1 MFGLMY
7 IDIAVIV
14 VYFAVLIGIGVW
26 SMRRIHNQEDYF
38 LASRGFGKFIQTF
51 AAFGQATS
59 ADTAV
64 GTATTTFT
72 NGASG
77 IWSALAILWAT
88 PIYWMTSPW
97 YRRLRLLTMGDFFE
111 ERYQSRRM
119 AMVYAAIAS
128 IGMMSIISVGMA
140 AVTKTTMALTPKTV
154 EEFTAE
160 EQAEY
165 ALFKELTALDTQ
177 DYAQLDATRQ
187 ARLYELRRIDPQG
200 TFSHVNKSVLIAI
213 ICTVVIIYGVAGGLR
228 AAFLTD
234 TIQGLFI
241 IMLSVILLPF
251 AWAKINAT
259 YGGSGIMGA
268 FQTLHQRLPTSFLDI
283 LGSPT
288 ALDFTWYYIAALSL
302 MSTINVAI
310 QPNQLV
316 AIGSAKDEYA
326 ARFGFVVGCYM
337 KRVTTVLWGVFTL
350 FALVLYADTIRDP
363 DKVWGYATLDLLGP
377 LNMGLVGLMIACLLA
392 ALMSTADCLMI
403 TASSLLTHNLY
414 RAIHPNASEK
424 HYVLAGRT
432 LGIIVVLGGALI
444 ATLFT
449 SLFALL
455 KFLWE
460 FYAIFAATFWLG
472 MLWRPATRKAAWASI
487 TAALLLFFLLPL
499 LLPMALPSLR
509 THPALTRTTES
520 RVIER
525 EYYAADMD
533 EAQREKEIAQ
543 WQQANATGKAEGP
556 CPAPLKT
563 GALFTK
569 TYSIPARPIF
579 WTQGLEAQS
588 DGSVVG
594 RGMLNVGLLALD
606 AAGLD
611 LTRNPYALNET
622 LRILIRIILPF
633 LILILVAWFTHHE
646 DEAIL
651 DRFYAKMKTPVL
663 VDREADAKEI
673 EASYAA
679 PHRFDNRKM
688 FPGTGW
694 ECLKWRRVDIVGF
707 VLAQLAAF
715 AIVGFLFALLTIG
728 K

>member
-1 MFGLMY
+1 MFGLMF

-14 VYFAVLIGIGVW
+14 VYFSVLIGIGIW

-51 AAFGQATS
+51 AAFGQGTS

-88 PIYWMTSPW
+88 PVYWMTSPW

-111 ERYQSRRM
+111 ERFQSRRM
-119 AMVYAAIAS
+119 AMVYAVIAS
-128 IGMMSIISVGMA
+128 IGMMSIISVGIA

-154 EEFTAE
+154 QEFTDKDR
-160 EQAEY
+160 AEY
-165 ALFKELTALDTQ
+165 QRFKELTALETQ
-177 DYAQLDATRQ
+177 DYAQLDTAQQ
-187 ARLYELRRIDPQG
+187 ARLEELRRIDPQG
-200 TFSHVNKSVLIAI
+200 TFSHVNKSMLIAI
-213 ICTVVIIYGVAGGLR
+213 ICAVVVFYGVAGGLR

-241 IMLSVILLPF
+241 ILLSVILLPF

-259 YGGSGIMGA
+259 YGGSGVMDA
-268 FQTLHQRLPTSFLDI
+268 FRTLHQRLPASFLDV

-302 MSTINVAI
+302 MVTINVVV

-316 AIGSAKDEYA
+316 AIGSAKDEYT
-326 ARFGFVVGCYM
+326 ARFGFVAGCYM
-337 KRVTTVLWGVFTL
+337 KRVTTVLWGLFAL
-350 FALVLYADTIRDP
+350 FALVLYSDTIRDP

-377 LNMGLVGLMIACLLA
+377 LNIGLVGLMIACLLA

-403 TASSLLTHNLY
+403 TASSLLTHNVY
-414 RAIHPNASEK
+414 RVAYPGASEK
-424 HYVLAGRT
+424 HYVLAGRV
-432 LGIIVVLGGALI
+432 LGVVVVVGGALI

-487 TAALLLFFLLPL
+487 GAALLLFFLLPL
-499 LLPMALPSLR
+499 ALPLAVPSLR
-509 THPALTRTTES
+509 SHPALTRTTDPQ
-520 RVIER
+520 VIER

-533 EAQREKEIAQ
+533 VAQREKELAEWRQ
-543 WQQANATGKAEGP
+543 TDAAGQAEGS
-556 CPAPLKT
+556 CPMLLEA
-563 GALFTK
+563 GQLFTK

-579 WTQGLEAQS
+579 WTQGLEVQPN
-588 DGSVVG
+588 GSVAG

-611 LTRNPYALNET
+611 LTRHPYALNET
-622 LRILIRIILPF
+622 LRILIRIVLPF
-633 LILILVAWFTHHE
+633 FVLIVVARFTRHD
-646 DEAIL
+646 DEAAL

-663 VDREADAKEI
+663 VDREADREAL
-673 EASYAA
+673 EASYAD
-679 PHRFDNRKM
+679 PHRFDDRKM
-688 FPGTGW
+688 FAGTGW
-694 ECLKWRRVDIVGF
+694 ECLKWRQVDLVGF
-707 VLAQLAAF
+707 AASLAIAF
-715 AIVGFLFALLTIG
+715 AIVGLLFGLLAIG
-728 K
+728 R